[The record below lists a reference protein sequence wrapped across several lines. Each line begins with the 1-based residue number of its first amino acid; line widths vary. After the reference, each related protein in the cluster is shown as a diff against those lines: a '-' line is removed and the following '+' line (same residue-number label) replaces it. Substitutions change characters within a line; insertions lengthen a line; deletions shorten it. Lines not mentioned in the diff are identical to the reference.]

1 MQLGDHFT
9 VLLGSGCRDDMHN
22 QMGRITL
29 ARFGEVSLIANP
41 LRLTFDAVMRLKV
54 KRGANSLSG
63 GRNVSCAT
71 PMYRALSYEKWMRE

>member
-54 KRGANSLSG
+54 KGEQIALAAG
-63 GRNVSCAT
+63 GMFPARRQCIVPS
-71 PMYRALSYEKWMRE
+71 PMKNG